1 MSNNK
6 WTKEQLEKAGKL
18 AQAMMTEAEEG
29 VPKEQNLKDSLVRR
43 VEGGNPDN
51 VIANLQE
58 GIRIFHNTFNQ
69 AQSRGITS
77 LLDSKFDEMLSGYDE
92 EEQKTLMKDIFEGCV
107 EASGQEIS
115 EDLETPESLE
125 ELKEAVKEYIVEYS
139 VLNLDCEAAARI
151 LQEIGADSI
160 KELQDA
166 EELSRK
172 EAYTALAVYILMA
185 TGELTDIPAGI
196 TAKEIGVYTAA
207 SYCEQK
213 TILEA
218 IHGKIN
224 WDEVKSLLKLIAGCA
239 VIAIVTIV
247 AVKAAF
253 VAGVVAAVVT
263 ESIIGLGII
272 GTLVAF
278 VFTYGIID
286 SIVQTTL
293 PVIMKVGEVTGIN
306 EKANAVW
313 AKISEWFNNTVRPAF
328 ASFKEKVLIKLENAI
343 NPAESMEEVVCVQNT
358 QEENAPANA

>member
-18 AQAMMTEAEEG
+18 AQEMMTEAEEG
-29 VPKEQNLKDSLVRR
+29 ASKEQNLKDSLVRR
-43 VEGGNPDN
+43 VEGGNPDD
-51 VIANLQE
+51 VIANLLE
-58 GIRIFHNTFNQ
+58 GIQIFDNTFHQ
-69 AQSRGITS
+69 AKSRGMTS

-92 EEQKTLMKDIFEGCV
+92 EEQKVLMKDIFKGCV

-115 EDLETPESLE
+115 EDLETPESLG

-207 SYCEQK
+207 SFCEQK

-224 WDEVKSLLKLIAGCA
+224 WEKVKSLLKLIAGCA
-239 VIAIVTIV
+239 MIAIVTIV
-247 AVKAAF
+247 TVKAAF
-253 VAGVVAAVVT
+253 VAGLVAIVIT
-263 ESIIGLGII
+263 KSIIGLGII

-278 VFTYGIID
+278 IAICGITD
-286 SIVQTTL
+286 SIVRTTL
-293 PVIMKVGEVTGIN
+293 PFIMEAGEVTGIN

-313 AKISEWFNNTVRPAF
+313 VKISEWFHNTVRPAF
-328 ASFKEKVLIKLENAI
+328 ASFKEKALIKLENAI
-343 NPAESMEEVVCVQNT
+343 NSAESMEAAVCVQNT